1 MAKNGKVVPSEKVM
15 LNVLL
20 DIIAKSET
28 EKIETKF
35 VLTLPSAINDRRGA
49 IQFLEKVAKKVNK
62 NRLTHCK

>member
-28 EKIETKF
+28 EKSETKF
-35 VLTLPSAINDRRGA
+35 VLTLPSAINDSRGA

-62 NRLTHCK
+62 NRLTHLK